1 MIGLNAVPAGASS
14 HREAPLI
21 SQDPTADNTDL
32 YAFRDPGD
40 PTKLDIIAGYIGLE
54 LPQGGPNWSKF
65 GDDVLYEI
73 HIDNNGDV
81 EDDITYQFRF
91 RTLLQTG
98 DTFLY
103 NTGPITTP
111 NVGPQNI
118 QQRYSVQRLD
128 SSGAHVLLTDVN
140 TPPVNIGPRSTCPGH
155 PDGDEATCRAAYE

>member
-1 MIGLNAVPAGASS
+1 MRTRQWFAVLTAAAFTLITIGVNAGPAVASS

-32 YAFRDPGD
+32 YTFRDPND
-40 PTKLDIIAGYIGLE
+40 PTMLDIVAGYIGLE
-54 LPQGGPNWSKF
+54 LPQGGPNWTRF

-91 RTLLQTG
+91 RTTVQSG

-103 NTGPITTP
+103 NTGPI
-111 NVGPQNI
+111 
-118 QQRYSVQRLD
+118 
-128 SSGAHVLLTDVN
+128 A
-140 TPPVNIGPRSTCPGH
+140 
-155 PDGDEATCRAAYE
+155 